1 MLIFPPPNVYA
12 VPDVADETPLVQ
24 DDAVCNLYSIFF
36 TLALF
41 FELQDANEYV
51 PFAFMYVPSAGA
63 DVPDELERFAVKDK
77 IEVG

>member
-1 MLIFPPPNVYA
+1 MYA
-12 VPDVADETPLVQ
+12 VPDVADETPLVH
-24 DDAVCNLYSIFF
+24 DDTVCNLYSIFF

-41 FELQDANEYV
+41 FELQEAKEYV

-63 DVPDELERFAVKDK
+63 DVPDESERFAVKDK